1 MALDLLLVDDSAAIC
16 KILQTVPQQ
25 AEIPTGS
32 VTEAGGGNEALT
44 ILQDVTDFFAC

>member
-16 KILQTVPQQ
+16 KILQRVPQQ

-32 VTEAGGGNEALT
+32 VFEAGDGKQALT
-44 ILQDVTDFFAC
+44 ILQDKTEFFGC